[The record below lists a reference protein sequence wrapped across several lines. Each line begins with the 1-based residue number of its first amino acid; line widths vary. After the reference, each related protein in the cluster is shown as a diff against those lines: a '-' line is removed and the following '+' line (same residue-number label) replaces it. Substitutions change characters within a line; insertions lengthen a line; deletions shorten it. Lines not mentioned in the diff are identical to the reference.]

1 MAISADVLNTT
12 YRRLKGPLLETFM
25 RRTPFLDALYNNGKV
40 REEINGGTTI
50 ERAIM
55 TGSPSTVRGIF
66 NGLELLSL
74 TRAQRTEQLKV
85 EPHRMAGAIAIPGKD
100 LAENNGDAGVMK
112 LIEKYP
118 EAFMNSLNLCLE
130 SYLLTGTI
138 PAGNHTVR
146 SVAELYGFCT
156 LFGGFTSGVKTGTDN
171 GILQFAAPA
180 DQTVDIHNVA
190 SNNANKWI
198 NQYSAISSWNSE
210 GLKMI
215 NQLIRLVNHYGMG
228 SRASLGFV
236 DPDTMSNFEETKQS
250 HVRISV
256 VDDKLSKD
264 DTSTLVHKGVT
275 FHESLDMDRAL
286 VASTSPAAD
295 GSGYI
300 LMPEFWE
307 IPIIQKAELSDFQDN
322 LADQDGVT
330 AKFLF
335 HAAGPICTHRAT
347 QACFTGSAL

>member
-25 RRTPFLDALYNNGKV
+25 RRTPLLDALYNNGKV

-130 SYLLTGTI
+130 SYLLTGGI

-156 LFGGFTSGVKTGTDN
+156 LFGDFTSGVKTGTVN
-171 GILQFAAPA
+171 GILQFLTPA
-180 DQTVDIHNVA
+180 NQVLPVHDVL

-198 NQYSAISSWNSE
+198 NQYAAIASWNSE
-210 GLKMI
+210 GLKKI

-228 SRASLGFV
+228 SRASIGFV

-264 DTSTLVHKGVT
+264 DTSTLEHKGVT
-275 FHESLDMDRAL
+275 FYESLDMDRNL
-286 VASTSPAAD
+286 RTGVTAD
-295 GSGYI
+295 GFGYI

-307 IPIIQKAELSDFQDN
+307 IPIIQKAELSDFKDN